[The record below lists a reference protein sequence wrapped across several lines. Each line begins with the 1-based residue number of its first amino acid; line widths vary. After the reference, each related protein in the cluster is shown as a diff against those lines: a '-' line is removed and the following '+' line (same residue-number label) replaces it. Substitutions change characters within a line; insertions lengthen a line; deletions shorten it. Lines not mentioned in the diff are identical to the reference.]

1 MDPTRTSYAICRGL
15 GAEDNAGPGL
25 RLSKH
30 FKMAPAEHSA
40 KAGALLSE
48 ARWVAQTTL
57 NPTKN

>member
-15 GAEDNAGPGL
+15 GAEENADPGL
-25 RLSKH
+25 RLTKR

-40 KAGALLSE
+40 KAGAPLSE
-48 ARWVAQTTL
+48 ARCTAQPTL